1 MKTINSQ
8 FYIREYI
15 KSLKL
20 KCKAKNK
27 LIKALK
33 HEIAC
38 LNGKLE
44 LADAINKDLELEN
57 KKLKGEQ
64 NENNL

>member
-8 FYIREYI
+8 FYISEYI

-33 HEIAC
+33 HEIDC

-57 KKLKGEQ
+57 KRFSGNKK
-64 NENNL
+64 